1 MTFTD
6 ILMKS
11 HILNARVAAA
21 SMLAIDTGMM
31 MIIAKTEKWR

>member
-11 HILNARVAAA
+11 HILNAKNVAANT
-21 SMLAIDTGMM
+21 LKTDIGM
-31 MIIAKTEKWR
+31 MIIIAKIEKWR